1 MTLLRQRTADR
12 GQAFP
17 IYVIVVAGLLFAAL
31 AFFVVGQASAT
42 RSDAQGAADAAALAA
57 GRAAR
62 DDVLLGLDL
71 AALAPADWEK
81 ILDGKAFEV
90 GEACGEATAFA
101 AKNRATVT
109 SCDPALPR
117 FTVTVETKEAVGQS
131 VIPGT
136 ESMHGTATA
145 TALIKPRCHLGA
157 APAPA
162 PTPTPTPTAP
172 AGGGST
178 APPTPTL
185 TPTPTPSTVNLECGG
200 DVIKL
205 DPLKPGSLRGLT
217 RRLFSVRL
225 VG

>member
-1 MTLLRQRTADR
+1 MKSRGQRTADR

-62 DDVLLGLDL
+62 DDVLLDLDL
-71 AALAPADWEK
+71 VSLAPADWTK
-81 ILDGKAFEV
+81 ILEGKLFAV
-90 GEACGEATAFA
+90 GEACGEAAVFA
-101 AKNRATVT
+101 AKNSATVT
-109 SCDPALPR
+109 SCEPALPR
-117 FTVTVETKEAVGQS
+117 FTVRVETEETVGES

-145 TALIKPRCHLGA
+145 TALIKSKCRLGA
-157 APAPA
+157 IS
-162 PTPTPTPTAP
+162 TPSPSPTPTA
-172 AGGGST
+172 
-178 APPTPTL
+178 
-185 TPTPTPSTVNLECGG
+185 TPTPSTPAGGGTAFPPTPSPATVTFECGG
-200 DVIKL
+200 ESVKL
-205 DPLKPGSLRGLT
+205 DPLKPGSLSELT